1 MTDLML
7 EWACA
12 QLADWSA
19 RFGRHDL
26 QVGVNVPPGLMT
38 DRDFPRR
45 IAAVLKRHGL
55 GPDRLVLEI
64 TEDALLGEIAVAQ
77 PVAERLRRSGVHLW
91 LDDFG
96 TGYSSLLSLRQI
108 SLQAVKIDIAF
119 VANIHTDPAAKRFL
133 RALLA
138 LGRDLD
144 LSVTAE
150 GVELPEQAQILRS
163 LGCQLAQGFLYA
175 HPAPAAD
182 FDHPLGP
189 TPPSDLMPVAS
200 GAGPAA
206 SVEVANRPPR
216 E

>member
-1 MTDLML
+1 
-7 EWACA
+7 
-12 QLADWSA
+12 
-19 RFGRHDL
+19 
-26 QVGVNVPPGLMT
+26 
-38 DRDFPRR
+38 
-45 IAAVLKRHGL
+45 
-55 GPDRLVLEI
+55 
-64 TEDALLGEIAVAQ
+64 
-77 PVAERLRRSGVHLW
+77 VAERLRRSGVHLW

-144 LSVTAE
+144 LLVTAE

-182 FDHPLGP
+182 FDHLLGP
-189 TPPSDLMPVAS
+189 LAQSDLMPDAPGV
-200 GAGPAA
+200 
-206 SVEVANRPPR
+206 RPPVSRWRTLRR
-216 E
+216 ENSDSDGGAFDSERTIRTAPLPGDARGVRPGTRPAGRQHRHPPRPLTTVPGGTGSCWCCPNWRGCRTSTSLC